1 MLKEVKYNE
10 NVTFVG
16 RNGQGKCSGL
26 EILSS
31 TSGDSNKPVK
41 IVTPLTSKGMPA
53 HCLIEIPDDKIGELC
68 VALQADVLS
77 LVLDRLEQCEQVK
90 LLGISPA
97 LDSLLV
103 KQWEKK

>member
-1 MLKEVKYNE
+1 MLEEIKYNE

-31 TSGDSNKPVK
+31 TSGDSNRPVK

-53 HCLIEIPDDKIGELC
+53 HCLIEIPDDKIRELC
-68 VALQADVLS
+68 VLLQSDVLS
-77 LVLDRLEQCEQVK
+77 LVLDRLEQNVQLT

-97 LDSLLV
+97 LDSLLQ
-103 KQWEKK
+103 KRWEKK